1 MKKLS
6 VEEASDMPL
15 IKSGRETL
23 MSAMIKLL
31 QQGEALVITRAD
43 WKAKGAP
50 YRIANA
56 ISRKTG
62 RKFEKGRLT
71 DGSGWAVKRIA

>member
-6 VEEASDMPL
+6 VEEAAELPL
-15 IKSGRETL
+15 IKNGRETVV
-23 MSAMIKLL
+23 SAMLKQLKP
-31 QQGEALVITRAD
+31 GEALIITRAD

-56 ISRKTG
+56 IARKTG
-62 RKFEKGRLT
+62 RKFEKGRLP
-71 DGSGWAVKRIA
+71 DGSGWVVKRVA